1 MKLPQVSMAFSSTVR
16 SENANKK
23 SQERKEKLRGGMFS
37 VTISNM
43 SYQFAFLSPAHV
55 RNPKAGLSAD
65 GGDFQ
70 EKSTH
75 GLVSGQNQ
83 GTT

>member
-1 MKLPQVSMAFSSTVR
+1 
-16 SENANKK
+16 
-23 SQERKEKLRGGMFS
+23 MFS